1 MIMPPGQQLL
11 LPASPSFIWFSLFA
25 ALVLNIAPSASGLGA
40 VVWLPD
46 PLALVL
52 AFWSVHQPRRVG
64 VGVSFCLG
72 LLVDVHQ
79 TALLGQ
85 HALCYTVLSYWA
97 VVLHRRL
104 PWFSPLAQALHIA
117 PLFLTAHVLELLL
130 RLAVNDDFPGWAMV
144 IAPALEALLWPVV
157 SALLLMPQRRP
168 PDPDKHRPL

>member
-11 LPASPSFIWFSLFA
+11 LPASPVFIWATLFI
-25 ALVLNIAPSASGLGA
+25 ALVLNMAPSASGLGS
-40 VVWLPD
+40 VLWLPD

-52 AFWSVHQPRRVG
+52 VFWSVHQPRRVG
-64 VGVSFCLG
+64 VGVSFAFG

-117 PLFLTAHVLELLL
+117 PLFVTAQVLEIVL
-130 RLAVNDDFPGWAMV
+130 RLSTGDAFAGWLGL
-144 IAPALEALLWPVV
+144 IAPVLEALLWPLV